1 MNWET
6 ELTNKLSDISSA
18 LENRQME
25 LSSCEGTVPDDSDA
39 ASLLESRSVIQSD
52 IRRLHEQKEQLEQ
65 ALHKVKIGSFGYCD
79 ECGVEIPTK
88 RLEANLSTVFC
99 VDCQS
104 ELEHHQK
111 HYLRKTA

>member
-6 ELTNKLSDISSA
+6 ELTNKLSNISSA
-18 LENRQME
+18 LENRQVE

-52 IRRLHEQKEQLEQ
+52 IRRLHEQQKQLEQ
-65 ALHKVKIGSFGYCD
+65 ALEKIQDGTFGYCD
-79 ECGVEIPTK
+79 GCGVEIPSK

-99 VDCQS
+99 IDCQS
-104 ELEHHQK
+104 ALEHHQK